1 MIRGTVDSVVGDRGS
16 AVALPSV
23 LGGNGG
29 GLDGDFD
36 EVGTGGRGGRGG
48 TGGRGACN

>member
-16 AVALPSV
+16 ALPLPCV
-23 LGGNGG
+23 RGGKGG

-36 EVGTGGRGGRGG
+36 GDGTGGTGGRGGRG
-48 TGGRGACN
+48 ACN